1 MRRMAAWA
9 ITGALL
15 VAGTLSAQSSEIPQ
29 DTAIQRAVER
39 SLPLLQK
46 SGMTSIKKSRCISCH
61 HNSLTAMAVALAREK
76 GVRVDDH
83 LASEQL
89 KAAARF
95 AEDWGIRLQNGFP
108 IPGGAD
114 AVSYLLIG
122 LGADEHPADPATDLM
137 ALFLK
142 RAQQPDGRWRISA
155 DRPPMEYS
163 DITVTA
169 TSLRALQLYS
179 PESEKWDYDMAA
191 KKAVEWIFGA
201 SVRSSEEHAFRL
213 LAMTWANAPP
223 ETWANGPRETWGDAP
238 PEMIRSAAQEALAQQ
253 KPDGGWSQLSD
264 MPSDVY
270 ATGQMLVALHA
281 AGLPAD
287 DDGYRRG
294 IQFLLDTQLDDGS
307 WHVTTRSVP
316 FQPYFETD
324 FPHGD
329 DQWISAAASNWA
341 TMALLH
347 SLP

>member
-1 MRRMAAWA
+1 MRRMATSA

-15 VAGTLSAQSSEIPQ
+15 VAGTLSAQSSEVPQ
-29 DTAIQRAVER
+29 ETAIKHAVER

-46 SGMTSIKKSRCISCH
+46 SGMTATKKSLCISCH
-61 HNSLTAMAVALAREK
+61 HNSLTAMTVALARGK
-76 GVRVDDH
+76 GIPVDDQ

-89 KAAARF
+89 EAAALF
-95 AEDWGIRLQNGFP
+95 AETWRVHLLNGFG

-142 RAQQPDGRWRISA
+142 RAQRPDGRWRISA
-155 DRPPMEYS
+155 ERPPMEYS

-179 PESEKWDYDMAA
+179 PEGEKFDYDMAVKQA
-191 KKAVEWIFGA
+191 AEWIFAA
-201 SVRSSEEHAFRL
+201 SAGSSEEHAFRL
-213 LAMTWANAPP
+213 LAMAWANAPP
-223 ETWANGPRETWGDAP
+223 ELMG
-238 PEMIRSAAQEALAQQ
+238 SAAGEALVQQ
-253 KPDGGWSQLSD
+253 KPDGGWAQLSD

-270 ATGQMLVALHA
+270 ATGQILVALHA
-281 AGLPAD
+281 TGLPAD
-287 DDGYRRG
+287 DDAYRRG
-294 IQFLLDTQLDDGS
+294 IRFLLDTQLDDGS
-307 WHVTTRSVP
+307 WHVTTRSFPV
-316 FQPYFETD
+316 QPYFETD

>member
-29 DTAIQRAVER
+29 DTAIRHAVER
-39 SLPLLQK
+39 NLPLLQK
-46 SGMTSIKKSRCISCH
+46 SGMTSIRKSQCISCH
-61 HNSLTAMAVALAREK
+61 HNSLTAMTVALARDK
-76 GVRVDDH
+76 GIRVDDH

-89 KAAARF
+89 KAAAQF
-95 AEDWGIRLQNGFP
+95 AEAWRIRLQNGFG

-137 ALFLK
+137 AQFLK
-142 RAQQPDGRWRISA
+142 QAQQPDGRWRINA

-179 PESEKWDYDMAA
+179 PKSEKLDYDMAV
-191 KKAVEWIFGA
+191 KKAAEWIIGA
-201 SVRSSEEHAFRL
+201 SARSSEEHAFRL

-223 ETWANGPRETWGDAP
+223 Q
-238 PEMIRSAAQEALAQQ
+238 MIRSATQEALAQQ
-253 KPDGGWSQLSD
+253 TPDGGWSQLFEL
-264 MPSDVY
+264 PSDVY

-287 DDGYRRG
+287 DDAYRRG
-294 IQFLLDTQLDDGS
+294 IRFLLDTQLDDGS
-307 WHVTTRSVP
+307 WHVTTRSFP